1 MGKRM
6 EFHPT
11 LLQILLLSGIVSF
24 ATSSDLNS
32 PLIIGSSC
40 VLEAIDPNNGKF
52 DQEAS
57 DACGKCFEGA
67 GSDIS
72 AFRSC
77 SEKYLTAM
85 SSICATHLVNED
97 DNSFWRPVLTCFNSL
112 VQEWDEG
119 GQVQAMVSEWLGE
132 IRQKWDK
139 MWEDLIEASCLV
151 ESKTIEGNFDNEH
164 LKKCNYCWAQVG
176 NASSEAAMGIITN
189 CTEQFLPK
197 MVNCPGVLASKGEA
211 LAIAKMTDTQWGKKM
226 GVCFRCK
233 LHCRRND

>member
-1 MGKRM
+1 MCKNDKYQIWCLRSNIFCSSAMWDDYKSKDGRPLRRECLSKRM

-72 AFRSC
+72 EFRLVIHMMVMVVFENARMLMICKTKSF
-77 SEKYLTAM
+77 EYLLLLYIF
-85 SSICATHLVNED
+85 ICN
-97 DNSFWRPVLTCFNSL
+97 
-112 VQEWDEG
+112 
-119 GQVQAMVSEWLGE
+119 
-132 IRQKWDK
+132 
-139 MWEDLIEASCLV
+139 
-151 ESKTIEGNFDNEH
+151 
-164 LKKCNYCWAQVG
+164 
-176 NASSEAAMGIITN
+176 
-189 CTEQFLPK
+189 
-197 MVNCPGVLASKGEA
+197 
-211 LAIAKMTDTQWGKKM
+211 
-226 GVCFRCK
+226 
-233 LHCRRND
+233 

>member
-1 MGKRM
+1 MCKNDKYQIWCLRSNIFCSSAMWDDYKSKDGRPLRGKCLSKRM

-72 AFRSC
+72 AFRFGIWRWRYLKIRGCWWFNTKSFEKLC
-77 SEKYLTAM
+77 SLT
-85 SSICATHLVNED
+85 
-97 DNSFWRPVLTCFNSL
+97 FN
-112 VQEWDEG
+112 
-119 GQVQAMVSEWLGE
+119 
-132 IRQKWDK
+132 
-139 MWEDLIEASCLV
+139 
-151 ESKTIEGNFDNEH
+151 N
-164 LKKCNYCWAQVG
+164 
-176 NASSEAAMGIITN
+176 
-189 CTEQFLPK
+189 
-197 MVNCPGVLASKGEA
+197 
-211 LAIAKMTDTQWGKKM
+211 
-226 GVCFRCK
+226 
-233 LHCRRND
+233 

>member
-72 AFRSC
+72 AFRNC
-77 SEKYLTAM
+77 SEKYLIAM
-85 SSICATHLVNED
+85 SSICATHLFNED
-97 DNSFWRPVLTCFNSL
+97 DISFWRPVLTCFNSL

-119 GQVQAMVSEWLGE
+119 GQVQAMVSEWLAE
-132 IRQKWDK
+132 MTKKWDK
-139 MWEDLIEASCLV
+139 KWEVLIEASCLV
-151 ESKTIEGNFDNEH
+151 ESKTAEGNFDNEH
-164 LKKCNYCWAQVG
+164 LKNCAYCWAQVEM
-176 NASSEAAMGIITN
+176 ASSEAALGIITN
-189 CTEQFLPK
+189 CTEQFLPN
-197 MVNCPGVLASKGEA
+197 MVDCPAVFSSKGEEEA
-211 LAIAKMTDTQWGKKM
+211 MK
-226 GVCFRCK
+226 CFHNH
-233 LHCRRND
+233 LSELDPMDE